1 MNKHFDEST
10 KKLLEEL
17 QCADFYLF
25 GLKKKKKK
33 LKKSLNLPENQKN
46 KKRLKKIHH
55 DLNVLSYRIERRS
68 EEKKNIESKLIKKN
82 VTSTEFEFFKKNN
95 DTNCTKYRL
104 RNLNREIDSLAGELI
119 KCKTKDKKSEAIIRQ
134 LSDELKKSKK
144 LPQKPNLKPNNSP
157 KGSKLNPNDTSQKGK
172 VQNGNPPNNKRNKR
186 GGSKKGKT
194 KKSKNEIRID
204 EKIVCEPNGPVPE
217 RFKLIGYKKR
227 VVQNL
232 IIKTH
237 NIEYSIP
244 RFYDRHAKKTFP
256 IDLPAGVKGHF
267 GGTLRTFVLFLH
279 HTGRVTEKNLKIFLT
294 EMGCQI
300 SSGQIHKI
308 LTEKNDLFHE
318 EKDDILK
325 TGLRVSDVVQTDH
338 MGVRHSGKNGYC
350 NVICNEL
357 FTVFN
362 TVHSKS
368 RLSFLKILGCNKAWF
383 TFNEAAFS
391 YLKKMKLPKKWIDL
405 FDYGDKFDENDLYD
419 LLKKN
424 KININSKVH
433 RSILEA
439 GLMGYLFESGFNME
453 IILHSDG
460 AKEFML
466 FIHCLCWI
474 HAARPIKEINA
485 STEYEAK
492 LIENALT
499 KFWEFYK
506 KLKAYKIN
514 PTQKEAKRLESE
526 FVAIFSEKTGYDSLD
541 KAINGILLK
550 KDQLLLVLKRPEA
563 PIHNNG
569 SETEGRESVVRT
581 RISKTNSEIGT
592 KSRDTFLSLMKT
604 TRKLKISFWDYL
616 YDRIHHSNKIENL
629 AKIIEKRVWKQPIYA
644 SA

>member
-1 MNKHFDEST
+1 
-10 KKLLEEL
+10 
-17 QCADFYLF
+17 
-25 GLKKKKKK
+25 
-33 LKKSLNLPENQKN
+33 
-46 KKRLKKIHH
+46 
-55 DLNVLSYRIERRS
+55 
-68 EEKKNIESKLIKKN
+68 
-82 VTSTEFEFFKKNN
+82 
-95 DTNCTKYRL
+95 
-104 RNLNREIDSLAGELI
+104 
-119 KCKTKDKKSEAIIRQ
+119 
-134 LSDELKKSKK
+134 
-144 LPQKPNLKPNNSP
+144 
-157 KGSKLNPNDTSQKGK
+157 
-172 VQNGNPPNNKRNKR
+172 
-186 GGSKKGKT
+186 
-194 KKSKNEIRID
+194 
-204 EKIVCEPNGPVPE
+204 
-217 RFKLIGYKKR
+217 
-227 VVQNL
+227 
-232 IIKTH
+232 
-237 NIEYSIP
+237 
-244 RFYDRHAKKTFP
+244 
-256 IDLPAGVKGHF
+256 
-267 GGTLRTFVLFLH
+267 
-279 HTGRVTEKNLKIFLT
+279 
-294 EMGCQI
+294 
-300 SSGQIHKI
+300 
-308 LTEKNDLFHE
+308 
-318 EKDDILK
+318 
-325 TGLRVSDVVQTDH
+325 
-338 MGVRHSGKNGYC
+338 
-350 NVICNEL
+350 
-357 FTVFN
+357 
-362 TVHSKS
+362 
-368 RLSFLKILGCNKAWF
+368 
-383 TFNEAAFS
+383 
-391 YLKKMKLPKKWIDL
+391 
-405 FDYGDKFDENDLYD
+405 LYD

-460 AKEFML
+460 AKEFVL